1 MDGGKGQPRAGAV
14 KHQGPGLCVLQ
25 PGLKTPGPRR
35 AIQTGGPGSLALE
48 SSQRWPVHSGHTL
61 RVPLS
66 PPGQGM
72 PAQSL
77 DGGCLPRAWMGDVW
91 LLLTEQP
98 SSLDQ
103 RFDLEFSEQTGS
115 SSTVPGPMK
124 PGTGEACEHRP
135 RGPPGEQSPGREPPA
150 QLSKAQ
156 GNL

>member
-1 MDGGKGQPRAGAV
+1 MSSDCEGTAGGGHRADGHPPGEEVSERSAFLFLNQGDEALDGGKGQPRAGAV

-66 PPGQGM
+66 PPGRGM

-77 DGGCLPRAWMGDVW
+77 DGGCLASTNRA
-91 LLLTEQP
+91 T
-98 SSLDQ
+98 
-103 RFDLEFSEQTGS
+103 
-115 SSTVPGPMK
+115 
-124 PGTGEACEHRP
+124 
-135 RGPPGEQSPGREPPA
+135 
-150 QLSKAQ
+150 QLS
-156 GNL
+156 